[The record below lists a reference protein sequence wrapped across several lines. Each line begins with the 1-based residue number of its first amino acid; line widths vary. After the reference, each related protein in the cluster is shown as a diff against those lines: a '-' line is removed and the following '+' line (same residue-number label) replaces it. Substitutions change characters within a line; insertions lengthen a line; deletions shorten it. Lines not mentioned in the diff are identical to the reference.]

1 MSERMP
7 ERPLVGEP
15 LALDLVNTQW
25 RADGELQDLLT
36 RTTDAQ
42 EWLATHEL
50 TVSADEASVIQTL
63 KQAREALRC
72 CLETEDQDPQACQ
85 ALNDVLEHGHVT
97 PCLAEGAAAERTQV
111 EPAWGPAWAAA
122 RDYVRLRQQYPRWR
136 IRACAHPECIL
147 YFLDTTRNGTRRWC
161 DMRTCGNRAK
171 AQRYQRR
178 HRAPP

>member
-1 MSERMP
+1 MSERTP

-25 RADGELQDLLT
+25 RADGEPRDLLAEG
-36 RTTDAQ
+36 TDAQ
-42 EWLATHEL
+42 AWLAAHGL
-50 TVSADEASVIQTL
+50 TVDADAAGVIRAL
-63 KQAREALRC
+63 KQAREALRR
-72 CLETEDQDPQACQ
+72 CLETDDQDPQACQ
-85 ALNDVLEHGHVT
+85 ALNAVLEHGRVV
-97 PCLAEGAAAERTQV
+97 PCLAEGTAGERTEV
-111 EPAWGPAWAAA
+111 EPGWGPAWAAA
-122 RDYVRLRQQYPRWR
+122 RDYVRLRQQWPRWR

-178 HRAPP
+178 HRTPQ